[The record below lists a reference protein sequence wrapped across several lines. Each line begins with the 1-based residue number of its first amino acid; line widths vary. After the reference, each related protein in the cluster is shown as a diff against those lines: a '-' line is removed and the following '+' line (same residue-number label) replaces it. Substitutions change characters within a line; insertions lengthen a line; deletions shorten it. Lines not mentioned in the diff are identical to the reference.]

1 MSSGY
6 SGTNPGYGFHS
17 DYTQG
22 QQYPG
27 GRATNGTG
35 GGFWTGMGTG
45 GILGYLFGRQRLVK
59 RWKKREINTTSLN
72 PRKTNVFKCVLSS
85 SIQSLWWF
93 ILCFCFA
100 GASPTVTTTTV
111 ILRAECPLLETS
123 PPPPPQEHAPLQVLP
138 VN

>member
-17 DYTQG
+17 EYTQG

-59 RWKKREINTTSLN
+59 WWKKREIITKRLN
-72 PRKTNVFKCVLSS
+72 PRKPNVLNVSSLLPFRAFGGSYCV
-85 SIQSLWWF
+85 
-93 ILCFCFA
+93 FCFA
-100 GASPTVTTTTV
+100 EASPTITTTTV
-111 ILRAECPLLETS
+111 LLKTEHPLLETF
-123 PPPPPQEHAPLQVLP
+123 PPPPQEHALLQVLH